1 MLYTAHHQRVW
12 NQYHHYNSHASIA
25 YNSNPPSF
33 KTMPNTTY
41 YQSLSK
47 AYEEVCRRSASTHR
61 VPNAVRQ
68 LSQIYEGRSL
78 QDIVSKREPGEP
90 VKTQYQRVDKKAYDA
105 DMKVWKQ
112 RSQQQVS
119 RDRLKRKG
127 AVPTKAGKRLF
138 EDFMKDANRASGKK
152 QVVRNRED
160 LQQVYLSAR
169 ALDFDKWL
177 VFITEML

>member
-1 MLYTAHHQRVW
+1 MT
-12 NQYHHYNSHASIA
+12 
-25 YNSNPPSF
+25 
-33 KTMPNTTY
+33 NTTY

-47 AYEEVCRRSASTHR
+47 AYAEVCRQSASTHR

-78 QDIVSKREPGEP
+78 QDIASKREPGEP
-90 VKTQYQRVDKKAYDA
+90 VKTEYQRVDKKAYDA

-112 RSQQQVS
+112 RNRQATGKA
-119 RDRLKRKG
+119 RLKRKG

-138 EDFMKDANRASGKK
+138 ENFMKDANKAGGKE
-152 QVVRNRED
+152 QVIKNRED

>member
-1 MLYTAHHQRVW
+1 MT
-12 NQYHHYNSHASIA
+12 
-25 YNSNPPSF
+25 
-33 KTMPNTTY
+33 NTTY

-47 AYEEVCRRSASTHR
+47 AYAEVCKQSASTQR

-90 VKTQYQRVDKKAYDA
+90 VKTQYQRVDKRAYDA

-112 RSQQQVS
+112 RTQQAMGKE
-119 RDRLKRKG
+119 RLKRKG

-138 EDFMKDANRASGKK
+138 EDFMKDANKAGGKK
-152 QVVRNRED
+152 QVIRNRED

-169 ALDFDKWL
+169 ALPFDKWL